1 MKKQSALLYSLI
13 VAVSV
18 SCVEPEKPVEEVSS
32 ATSNGLP
39 PGPIVVQN
47 SGTTPIAAKNYL
59 QINNTFSK
67 KTGISTSHPAVISE
81 YNAILMQLPT
91 TSDPTSLN
99 GFNQIAQTRLAF
111 AYCNE
116 YVEEKWSDYSS
127 LSNGIAIKLLLDNMV
142 DVDVDNNSAHAE
154 LYANLMSIMS
164 DEDNLLS
171 GTASSN
177 KEKLFKMSCAA
188 LLSSSYVSML

>member
-1 MKKQSALLYSLI
+1 MKKKQALLYSL
-13 VAVSV
+13 VLAVSV
-18 SCVEPEKPVEEVSS
+18 SCIEPEKPAESVEGSGS
-32 ATSNGLP
+32 KAPT
-39 PGPIVVQN
+39 GPIVVQN
-47 SGTTPIAAKNYL
+47 SAPTVIAAKNYL

-67 KTGISTSHPAVISE
+67 KTGISTSHPDVISE

-116 YVEEKWSDYSS
+116 YVDEKWSDYSS
-127 LSNGIAIKLLLDNMV
+127 LSNGDAIKLLLDNMV
-142 DVDVDNNSAHAE
+142 DVDVEGNTAHGQ
-154 LYANLMSIMS
+154 LFSNLMAIMS
-164 DEDNLLS
+164 DEDNLLT

-177 KEKLFKMSCAA
+177 KEELFKMSCAA